1 MNLATSEYRQGK
13 PTFLRWMRGEVLHF
27 AWRCG
32 LYHPPDR
39 RVLEHYILGSLASD
53 PAIKRVL
60 FVGVQW
66 YTKNYSARF
75 EGKIF
80 ATIDPRPSVVRFGG
94 NPHKIGRI
102 QDLSEHFPEPAF
114 DAIII
119 NGVIGF
125 GLNNVADVNSA
136 LDACRNALRHDGWL
150 ILGINELAMYHID
163 PAKYAASRFFES
175 CEFGAN
181 ARERIDIVI
190 PFLEQR
196 HTYLFWRKK
205 NR

>member
-1 MNLATSEYRQGK
+1 
-13 PTFLRWMRGEVLHF
+13 MRGEVLHL

-53 PAIKRVL
+53 PAIERVL

-66 YTKNYSARF
+66 YTKNYSARL

-80 ATIDPRPSVVRFGG
+80 ATIDSRPSVARFGG
-94 NPHKIGRI
+94 SPHQIGRI
-102 QDLSEHFPEPAF
+102 QDLSEHFPGVAF

-125 GLNNVADVNSA
+125 GLDNVADINSA
-136 LDACRNALRHDGWL
+136 LDACRNALRHGGWL
-150 ILGINELAMYHID
+150 ILGINEFAMHYND
-163 PAKYAASRFFES
+163 PAKCAASTFFES
-175 CEFGAN
+175 CEFGAK
-181 ARERIDIVI
+181 ARERIDIAI
-190 PFLEQR
+190 PFREQR

-205 NR
+205 SG